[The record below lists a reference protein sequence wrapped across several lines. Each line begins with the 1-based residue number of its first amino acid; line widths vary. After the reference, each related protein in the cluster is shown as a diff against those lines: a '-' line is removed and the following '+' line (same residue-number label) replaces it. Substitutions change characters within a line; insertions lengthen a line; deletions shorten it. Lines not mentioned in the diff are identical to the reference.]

1 MVYDILFRT
10 ISLIYKLQ
18 LQAGLFKCLL
28 IGRMELLCDV
38 TCLGPSATGPFRA
51 GAYINVAERHAVRPS
66 SSEIRRLQ
74 PIRETSSLQIVEGN
88 PVE

>member
-18 LQAGLFKCLL
+18 LQAGLFKFKCFS
-28 IGRMELLCDV
+28 IGRMELHCDV

-66 SSEIRRLQ
+66 SSEIRKLQ
-74 PIRETSSLQIVEGN
+74 PI
-88 PVE
+88 